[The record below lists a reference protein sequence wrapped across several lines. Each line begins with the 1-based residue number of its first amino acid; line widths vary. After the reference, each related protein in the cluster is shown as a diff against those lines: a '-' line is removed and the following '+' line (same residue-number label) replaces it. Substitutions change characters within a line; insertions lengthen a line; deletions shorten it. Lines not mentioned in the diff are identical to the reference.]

1 MKHIWLLFALLF
13 IGGCISVDNNYLQ
26 PQDITRALE
35 REGIKVESV
44 RPVLPDPFR
53 ATSGVAISI
62 DGSEIGVYK
71 YDQTSRVQRKR
82 LAGIADSKRTYI
94 NGIPYPVVVHGSFM
108 IMGLDKNKK
117 KRQIIKALKYFK

>member
-44 RPVLPDPFR
+44 PPELPDPFR

-82 LAGIADSKRTYI
+82 LASIADSKRTYI